1 MRKSAAHGCPVAP
14 AAYNTVQVRALHRAC
29 LIVGGVEA
37 LARRL
42 DVAAAL
48 LEGWMRGDGEP
59 PELLFREAVE
69 IILLYA
75 SGAERPS

>member
-1 MRKSAAHGCPVAP
+1 MTKSAAHGCPVAP
-14 AAYNTVQVRALHRAC
+14 AAYSTVQVRALHRAC
-29 LIVGGVEA
+29 LILGGVEA

-42 DVAAAL
+42 DVGAPL

-75 SGAERPS
+75 SGAGRPS

>member
-1 MRKSAAHGCPVAP
+1 MKSSAAHDCPVAP
-14 AAYNTVQVRALHRAC
+14 AAHSTVQARALHRAC
-29 LIVGGVEA
+29 VIVGGVGA

-42 DVAAAL
+42 DVGAAQ
-48 LEGWMRGDGEP
+48 LEGWMRGDAET

-75 SGAERPS
+75 SGAGRPN